1 MDPSHAS
8 AEPTVGRSTRLSR
21 ELRDGPGD
29 TLLAAVTEV
38 WTYRELLRVIA
49 ARDLLVRYKQ
59 SLVGA
64 GWALFVPLANMA
76 VFTVLFT
83 RVVRME
89 TELPYPIF
97 VYAGLLPWT
106 WFASALT
113 VATSSLTQN
122 MGLVTRL
129 YFPKEILPLSA
140 VLVTMVDFLLGGV
153 VLAVLMALYG
163 VAPGPELLLLPLVV
177 GVQLAF
183 TVGLG
188 LVMATG
194 NLFFRD
200 VRYLMTVLVGIW
212 MFLTPV
218 LYPLERVGGRL
229 EAVLAWNPMAP
240 VIESYRWLLLGS
252 APPEAGPA
260 IFSAAASVLLL
271 AGGWHLFHR
280 LEPRFAEVI

>member
-8 AEPTVGRSTRLSR
+8 AEPTAGRSARLPGDPP
-21 ELRDGPGD
+21 EGPDD

-49 ARDLLVRYKQ
+49 VRDLLVRYKQ

-106 WFASALT
+106 WFASALS

-122 MGLVTRL
+122 MGLVTRV
-129 YFPKEILPLSA
+129 YFPREILPLSA

-153 VLAVLMALYG
+153 VLGVLMVLYG
-163 VAPGPELLLLPLVV
+163 VVPGPEVLLLPLVV

-188 LVMATG
+188 LLMATG

-218 LYPLERVGGRL
+218 LYPLEKVGGRL
-229 EAVLAWNPMAP
+229 ETVLRWNPMAP

-252 APPEAGPA
+252 APPATGPA
-260 IFSAAASVLLL
+260 IFSVASSLVLL
-271 AGGWHLFHR
+271 AGGWLLFHR